1 MTNGVTIGATLGV
14 TIGVEAFAD
23 TRVTLGVTNAEAAFG
38 VKSVILGIG
47 DSVSS
52 GVLLWVVIAVSIGV
66 SIAEKNRTI
75 VKMIKKPNN
84 EEKCRKPRDPLQYV
98 IMKLNLQCM
107 NRWRRLTL
115 SGTAE

>member
-1 MTNGVTIGATLGV
+1 VTNGVTIGATLGV
-14 TIGVEAFAD
+14 TIGVEAFAG

-38 VKSVILGIG
+38 VKSVILGVA

-66 SIAEKNRTI
+66 SIGEKNRKI
-75 VKMIKKPNN
+75 VKMKKKKN

-98 IMKLNLQCM
+98 IMKLKLQCM
-107 NRWRRLTL
+107 NRWRCLTL